1 MIQGFYSAAIGAQQQ
16 MKKMDVQANNI
27 ANVNTYGFKAE
38 RAAFGA
44 LMYGMVEGTE
54 GNLPRGSGAAVVS
67 TGTDFSDAAIEE
79 TGRKQDYAIIGE
91 GYFGLY
97 DPATE
102 EISFTRDGSF
112 ALGSFQQL
120 VEEEGEEPY
129 YEQVFYLTD
138 GEGRQVLDRQGYPI
152 VVGDGGYDDVQP
164 VGVFTIQYE
173 DGLQHVGSGRF
184 VAGDK
189 NGQIWISQAEVRQ
202 GYLETSNADLAT
214 ELGKVIEAQRAYSYA
229 LRMVTTA
236 DEVETT
242 VVNLAN

>member
-1 MIQGFYSAAIGAQQQ
+1 MIQGFYSAATGAQQQ
-16 MKKMDVQANNI
+16 MKKMDVQAKNI

-38 RAAFGA
+38 RASFGA

-54 GNLPRGSGAAVVS
+54 GDLPKGSGAAIVS
-67 TGTDFSDAAIEE
+67 TGTDFSDSSIEE

-152 VVGDGGYDDVQP
+152 VVEDGGYDDVQP

-184 VAGDK
+184 VAGEK
-189 NGQIWISQAEVRQ
+189 NGQIWISDTEARQ
-202 GYLETSNADLAT
+202 GYLESSNADLAT

-242 VVNLAN
+242 VVNLPN

>member
-1 MIQGFYSAAIGAQQQ
+1 MIQGFYSAATGAQQQ

-38 RAAFGA
+38 QASFGA

-54 GNLPRGSGAAVVS
+54 GVLPRGSGAAVVS
-67 TGTDFSDAAIEE
+67 TGTDFSSAPIEE
-79 TGRKQDYAIIGE
+79 TGRSQDYAIIGE

-97 DPATE
+97 DPETD

-112 ALGSFQQL
+112 ALGSFQRL

-152 VVGDGGYDDVQP
+152 EVQDGGYDDVQP
-164 VGVFTIQYE
+164 VGVFSIQYQ

-184 VAGDK
+184 VAGEK
-189 NGQIWISQAEVRQ
+189 NGQLAITQAEVRQ
-202 GYLETSNADLAT
+202 GYLESSNADLAT

-242 VVNLAN
+242 VVNLPN

>member
-102 EISFTRDGSF
+102 EVSFTRDGSF

>member
-1 MIQGFYSAAIGAQQQ
+1 MIQGFYSAATGAQQQ
-16 MKKMDVQANNI
+16 MNKMDVQANNI

-38 RAAFGA
+38 QASFGA

-54 GNLPRGSGAAVVS
+54 GDLPRGSGAAVVS
-67 TGTDFSDAAIEE
+67 TGTDFSSAPIEE
-79 TGRKQDYAIIGE
+79 TGRSQDYAIIGE

-97 DPATE
+97 DPETD

-112 ALGSFQQL
+112 ALGSFQRL

-152 VVGDGGYDDVQP
+152 EVQNGGYDDVQP
-164 VGVFTIQYE
+164 VGVFSIQYQ

-184 VAGDK
+184 VAGEK
-189 NGQIWISQAEVRQ
+189 NGQLAITQAEVRQ
-202 GYLETSNADLAT
+202 GYLESSNADLAT

>member
-1 MIQGFYSAAIGAQQQ
+1 MIQGFYSAATGAQQQ

-38 RAAFGA
+38 QASFGA

-54 GNLPRGSGAAVVS
+54 GDLPRGSGAAVVS
-67 TGTDFSDAAIEE
+67 TGTDFSSAPIEE
-79 TGRKQDYAIIGE
+79 TGRSQDYAIIGE

-97 DPATE
+97 DPETD

-112 ALGSFQQL
+112 ALGSFQRL

-152 VVGDGGYDDVQP
+152 EVQDGGYDDVQP
-164 VGVFTIQYE
+164 EGVFSIQYQ

-184 VAGDK
+184 VAGEK
-189 NGQIWISQAEVRQ
+189 NGQLAITQAEVRQ
-202 GYLETSNADLAT
+202 GYLESSNADLAT
-214 ELGKVIEAQRAYSYA
+214 ELGKAIEAQRAYSYA

>member
-1 MIQGFYSAAIGAQQQ
+1 MIQGFYSAATGAQQQ

-38 RAAFGA
+38 QVSFGA

-54 GNLPRGSGAAVVS
+54 GDLPRGSGAAVVS
-67 TGTDFSDAAIEE
+67 TGTDFSSAPIEE
-79 TGRKQDYAIIGE
+79 TGRSQDYAIIGE

-97 DPATE
+97 DPETD

-112 ALGSFQQL
+112 ALGSFQRL

-152 VVGDGGYDDVQP
+152 EVQDGGYDDVQP
-164 VGVFTIQYE
+164 VGVFSIQYQ

-184 VAGDK
+184 VVGEK
-189 NGQIWISQAEVRQ
+189 NGQLAITQAEVRQ
-202 GYLETSNADLAT
+202 GYLESSNADLAT

>member
-1 MIQGFYSAAIGAQQQ
+1 MLQAFYSAATGAQQQ

-38 RAAFGA
+38 RATFGA
-44 LMYGMVEGTE
+44 LMYSMVEGAETE
-54 GNLPRGSGAAVVS
+54 LPRGSGAALVS
-67 TGTDFSDAAIEE
+67 TGTDFSAAALEE
-79 TGRKQDYAIIGE
+79 TGRAQDYAIIGD

-97 DPATE
+97 DPETE

-112 ALGSFQQL
+112 ALGSYQQL

-129 YEQVFYLTD
+129 LKEVFYLTD
-138 GEGRQVLDRQGYPI
+138 GEGRQVLDNQGYPI
-152 VVGDGGYDDVQP
+152 VVEDGDEVQP
-164 VGVFTIQYE
+164 VGVFVMQYQ

-184 VAGDK
+184 VAGEK
-189 NGQIWISQAEVRQ
+189 NGQIWISNAEVRQ
-202 GYLETSNADLAT
+202 GYLESSNADLGE

-236 DEVETT
+236 DEVESTII
-242 VVNLAN
+242 NLAN

>member
-1 MIQGFYSAAIGAQQQ
+1 MIQGFYSAATGAQQQ

-38 RAAFGA
+38 QASFGA

-54 GNLPRGSGAAVVS
+54 GDLPRGSGAAVVS
-67 TGTDFSDAAIEE
+67 TGTDFSSAPIEE
-79 TGRKQDYAIIGE
+79 TGRSQDYAIIGE
-91 GYFGLY
+91 GYFGIY
-97 DPATE
+97 DPETD

-112 ALGSFQQL
+112 ALGSFQRL

-129 YEQVFYLTD
+129 YEHVFYLTD

-152 VVGDGGYDDVQP
+152 EVQDGGYDDVQP
-164 VGVFTIQYE
+164 VGVFSIQYQ

-184 VAGDK
+184 VAGEK
-189 NGQIWISQAEVRQ
+189 NGQLAITQAEVRQ
-202 GYLETSNADLAT
+202 GYLESSNADLAT

>member
-1 MIQGFYSAAIGAQQQ
+1 MIQGFYSAATGAQQQ

-38 RAAFGA
+38 QASFGA
-44 LMYGMVEGTE
+44 LMYGMVEGT
-54 GNLPRGSGAAVVS
+54 GGDLPSGSGAAVVS
-67 TGTDFSDAAIEE
+67 TGTDFSSAPIEE
-79 TGRKQDYAIIGE
+79 TGRSQDYAIIGE

-97 DPATE
+97 DPETD

-112 ALGSFQQL
+112 ALGSFQRL

-152 VVGDGGYDDVQP
+152 EVQDGGYDDVQP
-164 VGVFTIQYE
+164 VGVFSIQYQ

-184 VAGDK
+184 VAGEK
-189 NGQIWISQAEVRQ
+189 NGQLAITQAEVRQ
-202 GYLETSNADLAT
+202 GYLESSNADLAT

>member
-1 MIQGFYSAAIGAQQQ
+1 MIQGFYSAATGAQQQ

-38 RAAFGA
+38 QASFGA

-54 GNLPRGSGAAVVS
+54 GVLPRGSGAAVVS
-67 TGTDFSDAAIEE
+67 TGTDFSSAPIEE
-79 TGRKQDYAIIGE
+79 TGRSQDYAIIGE

-97 DPATE
+97 DPETD

-112 ALGSFQQL
+112 ALGSFQRL

-152 VVGDGGYDDVQP
+152 EVQDGGYDDVQP
-164 VGVFTIQYE
+164 VGVFSIQYQ
-173 DGLQHVGSGRF
+173 DGL
-184 VAGDK
+184 
-189 NGQIWISQAEVRQ
+189 
-202 GYLETSNADLAT
+202 
-214 ELGKVIEAQRAYSYA
+214 
-229 LRMVTTA
+229 
-236 DEVETT
+236 
-242 VVNLAN
+242 